1 MNTTAGSK
9 VLETNK
15 ARSNATVV
23 QKLIDQ
29 GAIVL
34 AKTNMS
40 ELAASYGWLGYSS
53 YGGQTK
59 NPYNLK
65 RDPSGS
71 SSGTAAAVCGRIRT
85 IRSR

>member
-1 MNTTAGSK
+1 MRQAYLSDRGRKDHAQHSIFYGIPFVVKENIDVEGMNTTAGSK

-40 ELAASYGWLGYSS
+40 ELPGF
-53 YGGQTK
+53 
-59 NPYNLK
+59 
-65 RDPSGS
+65 
-71 SSGTAAAVCGRIRT
+71 
-85 IRSR
+85 

>member
-40 ELAASYGWLGYSS
+40 DWPPPTVGWDIVPMEARL
-53 YGGQTK
+53 
-59 NPYNLK
+59 
-65 RDPSGS
+65 
-71 SSGTAAAVCGRIRT
+71 RIRT
-85 IRSR
+85 I